1 MHRKQSLWDWPSECT
16 GSNVTART
24 DFPPEIFHFPSVF
37 SHSSLEIP
45 AYSVHNSQFI
55 LPSFLLALVTCNT
68 MTSMFP
74 LGQAT
79 NKSPTGTGRGK
90 RQQVAIPSARAFSP
104 AWVAACFSQ
113 SQTHLLLFSSQHRRT
128 RNKRFFRPGPLC
140 CDMRLMME
148 CRILVIRML
157 LTPRSESAS
166 LSRMKG
172 VKMRTNPRFV
182 CFHAG
187 QLLLTVSIT
196 TTG

>member
-1 MHRKQSLWDWPSECT
+1 MHPRRFFSLA
-16 GSNVTART
+16 G
-24 DFPPEIFHFPSVF
+24 FPFSLPFLQYFPL
-37 SHSSLEIP
+37 SSLEIP

-55 LPSFLLALVTCNT
+55 LPSFLLALVPVQSVTCKT
-68 MTSMFP
+68 MTSLLH
-74 LGQAT
+74 LGEGS

-90 RQQVAIPSARAFSP
+90 RQQVAISSSRAFSP

-113 SQTHLLLFSSQHRRT
+113 SQTPRKPQLLLLSQHRSRRT
-128 RNKRFFRPGPLC
+128 RNKRFSRPGPLC

-148 CRILVIRML
+148 CRVLVIRLL

-172 VKMRTNPRFV
+172 VKMRTNPRLV